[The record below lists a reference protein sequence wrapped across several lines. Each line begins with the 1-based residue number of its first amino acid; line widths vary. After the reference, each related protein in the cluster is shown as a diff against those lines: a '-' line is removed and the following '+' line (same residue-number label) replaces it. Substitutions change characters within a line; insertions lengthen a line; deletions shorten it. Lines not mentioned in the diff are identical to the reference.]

1 MLKSISA
8 MLGLSNLTDQEPTDV
23 IVEQQTK
30 VLDSGDNED
39 DSTQESIVY
48 LKKIISGEGIV
59 QNFIDNI
66 KQILKIEQTLLVNT
80 LKNNVDIKSA
90 VFLRDGLGDF
100 ILEYMNQTNKFRLK
114 KRITSPN
121 KTSLI
126 WGDIYLLMELIH
138 NDTSDM
144 RQIKNNISEQ
154 LFVPIKHV
162 NDITE
167 NSDVKMIDKMTKRRL
182 PPNKEDSKR
191 TKDSDTDESQVSVP
205 DHLRDIIQRIELL
218 EDECNDLREQNI
230 ELHRLNTRV
239 IADNRKING
248 DNITIHKEFQELNS
262 KHSHL
267 IDKFKIMNDEFIILK
282 EKPLQNDVDM
292 IAATSPSSALPQLFS
307 SLFSSKD
314 NKKITEPMAEIIQI
328 ISDNDEDKKKRE
340 LNLILFGLKVKSDDK
355 NLDAISNLLTKIG
368 ARKDDVKKVFFMNK
382 KDEINELAPIKLV
395 TSNYDAKIR
404 ILKAARNLRLI
415 NENDKTKIS
424 ICTDMSEIDRS
435 RQKSLVERRKLM
447 NVELSDKPNIN
458 YYFGIRNNNIVKIKK
473 NISV

>member
-1 MLKSISA
+1 
-8 MLGLSNLTDQEPTDV
+8 
-23 IVEQQTK
+23 
-30 VLDSGDNED
+30 
-39 DSTQESIVY
+39 
-48 LKKIISGEGIV
+48 
-59 QNFIDNI
+59 
-66 KQILKIEQTLLVNT
+66 
-80 LKNNVDIKSA
+80 
-90 VFLRDGLGDF
+90 
-100 ILEYMNQTNKFRLK
+100 
-114 KRITSPN
+114 
-121 KTSLI
+121 
-126 WGDIYLLMELIH
+126 
-138 NDTSDM
+138 
-144 RQIKNNISEQ
+144 
-154 LFVPIKHV
+154 
-162 NDITE
+162 
-167 NSDVKMIDKMTKRRL
+167 
-182 PPNKEDSKR
+182 
-191 TKDSDTDESQVSVP
+191 
-205 DHLRDIIQRIELL
+205 
-218 EDECNDLREQNI
+218 
-230 ELHRLNTRV
+230 
-239 IADNRKING
+239 
-248 DNITIHKEFQELNS
+248 
-262 KHSHL
+262 
-267 IDKFKIMNDEFIILK
+267 
-282 EKPLQNDVDM
+282 M